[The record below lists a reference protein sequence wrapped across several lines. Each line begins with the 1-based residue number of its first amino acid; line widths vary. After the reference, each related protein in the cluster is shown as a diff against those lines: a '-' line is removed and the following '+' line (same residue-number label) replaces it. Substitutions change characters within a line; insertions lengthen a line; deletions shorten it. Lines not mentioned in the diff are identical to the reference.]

1 MLRNITNELEISQ
14 QCCSIT
20 TSIELVDMP
29 ALKIIGSYLRVNYA
43 YALQS
48 INMPEL
54 KSVAADTSNSYS
66 YYGGTFDDARVALL
80 ARALTRLPPL
90 RSYIRTKYEP
100 R

>member
-29 ALKIIGSYLRVNYA
+29 ALKTIGSYLRVYYA

-54 KSVAADTSNSYS
+54 KSVAADTSSYY
-66 YYGGTFDDARVALL
+66 YYGGTFDYARVALL